1 MTQIERFSAAVIGG
15 GPAGL
20 AAALA
25 LARYGIDT
33 ALVASPP
40 REGSLVSAS
49 DAHSL
54 SWPFGCPPAT
64 GPAPGAASPLPLGE
78 RPARPECREPVEFVG
93 SAPGEGEPHD
103 GDQRQSLSGPFG
115 CPPATGPVSAS
126 ALAPERQQSPPDT
139 RTAALFAGSVQF
151 LVNLGVWAGIAPHT
165 APITAIRIIDDTG
178 GLLRAP
184 ETSFTARDAGRE
196 TFGINV
202 PNQALTAALWQAVS
216 AEPRITL
223 LTGAMLEALT
233 PGRDDARLRLSDG
246 REFGARL
253 VVAADGRNSICRAAA
268 GIETTAWSY
277 EQSAI
282 ACTFAHSRAH
292 HDISTELHRPAGP
305 LTTVPMPG
313 RRSSLVWVER
323 PDEAKRLKDLD
334 EPAFRA
340 ELEPRLQGLLGS
352 IGELGPRTLF
362 PLSGLTAKPF
372 GQSRVALVG
381 EAGHVIPPIGAQGLN
396 LGLRDAATIA
406 DGAADAI
413 RQGRDPGGDDV
424 LTAYSAARMA
434 DVTSRVWTVD
444 VLNRSL
450 LSGLVPV
457 QLARG
462 AGLTALKM
470 LGPLRRALVREGLQ
484 PSGGIPRLMRDEVG
498 RGP

>member
-1 MTQIERFSAAVIGG
+1 MAMDEQLHVQFPAAVIGG

-25 LARYGIDT
+25 LARSGVDT
-33 ALVASPP
+33 VLVASPP
-40 REGSLVSAS
+40 RGFLVGAL
-49 DAHSL
+49 DAH
-54 SWPFGCPPAT
+54 P
-64 GPAPGAASPLPLGE
+64 
-78 RPARPECREPVEFVG
+78 
-93 SAPGEGEPHD
+93 
-103 GDQRQSLSGPFG
+103 
-115 CPPATGPVSAS
+115 AS
-126 ALAPERQQSPPDT
+126 APPDT

-151 LVNLGVWAGIAPHT
+151 LVNLGVWADVAPRS
-165 APITAIRIIDDTG
+165 AAITAIRIVDDTG

-184 ETSFTARDAGRE
+184 ETSFTASDAGRE

-202 PNQALTAALWQAVS
+202 PNQALTAALWAAVA

-223 LTGAMLEALT
+223 YSGAMLEQLT
-233 PGRDDARLRLSDG
+233 PGSEAARLRLTDG
-246 REFGARL
+246 REIAARL
-253 VVAADGRNSICRAAA
+253 VVAADGRNSICRTAA
-268 GIETTAWSY
+268 GIETRTWDY
-277 EQSAI
+277 EQCAI
-282 ACTFAHSRAH
+282 ACTFDHSRPH

-313 RRSSLVWVER
+313 RQSSLVWVER
-323 PDEAKRLKDLD
+323 PDEAKRLKALPEDD
-334 EPAFRA
+334 FRS
-340 ELEPRLQGLLGS
+340 ELEGRLQGLLGA
-352 IGELGPRTLF
+352 IGNIGPRSLF

-372 GQSRVALVG
+372 GQRRVALVG

-406 DGAADAI
+406 DGAAMAV
-413 RQGRDPGGDDV
+413 REGRDPGSDDV
-424 LTAYSAARMA
+424 LAAYSAARMA

-450 LSGLVPV
+450 LSGFVPV

-484 PSGGIPRLMRDEVG
+484 PSGAIPHLMRDEVD
-498 RGP
+498 RVP